1 LLARCGGKKREE
13 EAMGIFAW
21 LGLAAPEDTGPE
33 RTEVVERIGAALAGV
48 PPERARVIA
57 AFAYLL
63 GRVAHSDHDL
73 TPEETSSMVDHV
85 VAMGQVSREEAQAV
99 VAIAEVQSHR
109 FRGTEDFRVTQEFG
123 AIASDEEKAALLRCL
138 FAVSAAD
145 SGVVTAE
152 DNEIRR
158 ISQELK
164 IPHAEFI
171 AARQTVRARLA
182 VLQRPAPSVE

>member
-1 LLARCGGKKREE
+1 MPAAAVRYARD
-13 EAMGIFAW
+13 AMGIFDW
-21 LGLAAPEDTGPE
+21 LGRAQGPSGPE
-33 RTEVVERIGAALAGV
+33 RTEVVQRISSALASL
-48 PPERARVIA
+48 PEDRARVVA

-73 TPEETSSMVDHV
+73 TPEETAAMVDHV
-85 VAMGQVSREEAQAV
+85 VAVGQVTRDEAQAV
-99 VAIAEVQSHR
+99 VTIAEVQSHE

-123 AIASDEEKAALLRCL
+123 AIASHDEKVALLRCL

-164 IPHAEFI
+164 IEHADFI
-171 AARQTVRARLA
+171 AARQTVRERLA
-182 VLQRPAPSVE
+182 VLQKTPTSRG